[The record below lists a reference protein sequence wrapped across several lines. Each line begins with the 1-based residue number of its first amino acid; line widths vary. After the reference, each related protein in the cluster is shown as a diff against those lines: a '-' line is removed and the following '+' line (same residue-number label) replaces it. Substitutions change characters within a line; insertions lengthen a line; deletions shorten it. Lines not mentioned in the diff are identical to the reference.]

1 MLFSKE
7 ELDEFLI
14 SNEQKHENTPN
25 ELKGAMQRKDFLE
38 WMDEL
43 KNELK
48 TQFLHESHLDPTL
61 KEERIKRASVD
72 FDYFARTYFPH
83 YFTIKGECGLHL
95 HLNEIFTKIAL
106 KKESKGEKHAIAA
119 PRAHGKSTY
128 TSQLFPL
135 WCLVFNYKSFIVEI
149 SDAVELMEG
158 MLEAIKAELED
169 NPHLKLDFPEVVGIS
184 KTWRVGE
191 FVSNN
196 GVKIKAFGS
205 GKRLRGVR
213 YGVKRPDLVILDD
226 LENDTNVRS
235 KDQRDKLE
243 DWVDEAVLNLGSA
256 DGSLDVLYI
265 GTILHNDSVL
275 SRKLKLGFWNP
286 KVFRSIEEFP
296 QRLDLWDE
304 YATLYRNADFNTAHQ
319 FYLKNKVLMDKGAKV
334 LWKEAKSL
342 EDLMKLR
349 AENLKAFNKEQL
361 NNPRSENQ
369 IFSLDGINF
378 YDDLPA
384 INQYYMYIDPA
395 GEKAKSDFTA
405 ITIIG
410 KGAKGFYVAESIV
423 KILKAQSIIK
433 TIFNL
438 QKIYKCRLIE
448 IETNGGQFFLKKWL
462 QEKSLESGVF
472 LPLRG
477 KNNSVSKFERIES
490 LSLAFENEEL
500 FLHKNQT
507 MLINQLLEFPEGKND
522 DAPDSLAGAFL
533 LARTKSSIKRRK
545 HHFNSVSR
553 IRRF

>member
-1 MLFSKE
+1 
-7 ELDEFLI
+7 
-14 SNEQKHENTPN
+14 
-25 ELKGAMQRKDFLE
+25 
-38 WMDEL
+38 
-43 KNELK
+43 
-48 TQFLHESHLDPTL
+48 
-61 KEERIKRASVD
+61 
-72 FDYFARTYFPH
+72 
-83 YFTIKGECGLHL
+83 
-95 HLNEIFTKIAL
+95 
-106 KKESKGEKHAIAA
+106 
-119 PRAHGKSTY
+119 
-128 TSQLFPL
+128 
-135 WCLVFNYKSFIVEI
+135 
-149 SDAVELMEG
+149 
-158 MLEAIKAELED
+158 
-169 NPHLKLDFPEVVGIS
+169 EVVGIG

-275 SRKLKLGFWNP
+275 ARKLKLGFWNP

-304 YATLYRNADFNTAHQ
+304 YATLYRNTDFNTAHQ
-319 FYLKNKVLMDKGAKV
+319 FYLKNKALMDKGAKV
-334 LWKEAKSL
+334 LWEEAKSL

-361 NNPRSENQ
+361 NSPRSENQ
-369 IFSLDGINF
+369 IFSLDSINF
-378 YDDLPA
+378 YDVLPP
-384 INQYYMYIDPA
+384 ISQYYMYIDPA
-395 GEKAKSDFTA
+395 GEKAKSDFSA

-410 KGAKGFYVAESIV
+410 KGVKGFYVIESIV

-477 KNNSVSKFERIES
+477 KNNSISKFERIES

-500 FLHKNQT
+500 FLHKSQT

-533 LARTKSSIKRRK
+533 LARTKSGIKRRK
-545 HHFNSVSR
+545 HHINPVSR
-553 IRRF
+553 IRHF

>member
-1 MLFSKE
+1 
-7 ELDEFLI
+7 
-14 SNEQKHENTPN
+14 
-25 ELKGAMQRKDFLE
+25 
-38 WMDEL
+38 
-43 KNELK
+43 
-48 TQFLHESHLDPTL
+48 
-61 KEERIKRASVD
+61 
-72 FDYFARTYFPH
+72 
-83 YFTIKGECGLHL
+83 
-95 HLNEIFTKIAL
+95 
-106 KKESKGEKHAIAA
+106 
-119 PRAHGKSTY
+119 
-128 TSQLFPL
+128 
-135 WCLVFNYKSFIVEI
+135 
-149 SDAVELMEG
+149 
-158 MLEAIKAELED
+158 
-169 NPHLKLDFPEVVGIS
+169 FPEVVGIG

-304 YATLYRNADFNTAHQ
+304 YATLYRNTDFNTAHQ
-319 FYLKNKVLMDKGAKV
+319 FYLKNKALMDKGAKV
-334 LWKEAKSL
+334 LWEEAKSL

-369 IFSLDGINF
+369 IFSLDSINF
-378 YDDLPA
+378 YDVLPP
-384 INQYYMYIDPA
+384 ISQYYMYIDPA

-500 FLHKNQT
+500 FLHKSQT

-545 HHFNSVSR
+545 HHFDSVSR

>member
-1 MLFSKE
+1 
-7 ELDEFLI
+7 
-14 SNEQKHENTPN
+14 
-25 ELKGAMQRKDFLE
+25 
-38 WMDEL
+38 
-43 KNELK
+43 
-48 TQFLHESHLDPTL
+48 
-61 KEERIKRASVD
+61 
-72 FDYFARTYFPH
+72 
-83 YFTIKGECGLHL
+83 
-95 HLNEIFTKIAL
+95 
-106 KKESKGEKHAIAA
+106 
-119 PRAHGKSTY
+119 
-128 TSQLFPL
+128 
-135 WCLVFNYKSFIVEI
+135 
-149 SDAVELMEG
+149 
-158 MLEAIKAELED
+158 
-169 NPHLKLDFPEVVGIS
+169 NPHLKLDFPEVVGIG

-304 YATLYRNADFNTAHQ
+304 YATLYRNTDFNTAHQ
-319 FYLKNKVLMDKGAKV
+319 FYLKNKALMDKGAKV
-334 LWKEAKSL
+334 LWEEAKSL

-369 IFSLDGINF
+369 IFSLDSINF
-378 YDDLPA
+378 YDVLPP
-384 INQYYMYIDPA
+384 ISQYYMYIDPA

-500 FLHKNQT
+500 FLHKSQT

>member
-95 HLNEIFTKIAL
+95 HLNEVFTKIAL

-158 MLEAIKAELED
+158 MLEAIKAELEG
-169 NPHLKLDFPEVVGIS
+169 NPHLKLDFPEVVGIG

-275 SRKLKLGFWNP
+275 SRKLKLLFILNRAIKFFKEINHFKDELYVQFFSEAEPKSELCERDLKLFNMGFCFDEEYIKSTYNVEGELIRETLEKKDFKDLENDK
-286 KVFRSIEEFP
+286 KVFE
-296 QRLDLWDE
+296 
-304 YATLYRNADFNTAHQ
+304 
-319 FYLKNKVLMDKGAKV
+319 NKVKFIQKKPMDKIDAALESKEFKV
-334 LWKEAKSL
+334 IDEQIKEKL
-342 EDLMKLR
+342 EQ
-349 AENLKAFNKEQL
+349 AFNQL
-361 NNPRSENQ
+361 LNDSNSYEEL
-369 IFSLDGINF
+369 F
-378 YDDLPA
+378 
-384 INQYYMYIDPA
+384 
-395 GEKAKSDFTA
+395 E
-405 ITIIG
+405 
-410 KGAKGFYVAESIV
+410 
-423 KILKAQSIIK
+423 
-433 TIFNL
+433 NL
-438 QKIYKCRLIE
+438 QKEFSDISIN
-448 IETNGGQFFLKKWL
+448 I
-462 QEKSLESGVF
+462 LEEF
-472 LPLRG
+472 M
-477 KNNSVSKFERIES
+477 FQA
-490 LSLAFENEEL
+490 LAN
-500 FLHKNQT
+500 
-507 MLINQLLEFPEGKND
+507 
-522 DAPDSLAGAFL
+522 
-533 LARTKSSIKRRK
+533 SSILGYGD
-545 HHFNSVSR
+545 
-553 IRRF
+553 

>member
-1 MLFSKE
+1 
-7 ELDEFLI
+7 
-14 SNEQKHENTPN
+14 
-25 ELKGAMQRKDFLE
+25 
-38 WMDEL
+38 
-43 KNELK
+43 
-48 TQFLHESHLDPTL
+48 
-61 KEERIKRASVD
+61 
-72 FDYFARTYFPH
+72 
-83 YFTIKGECGLHL
+83 
-95 HLNEIFTKIAL
+95 
-106 KKESKGEKHAIAA
+106 
-119 PRAHGKSTY
+119 
-128 TSQLFPL
+128 
-135 WCLVFNYKSFIVEI
+135 FNYKSFIVEI

-158 MLEAIKAELED
+158 MLEAIKAELEG
-169 NPHLKLDFPEVVGIS
+169 NPHLKLDFPEVVGIG

-304 YATLYRNADFNTAHQ
+304 YATLYRNTDFNTAHQ
-319 FYLKNKVLMDKGAKV
+319 FYLKNKALMDKGAKV
-334 LWKEAKSL
+334 LWEEAKSL

-369 IFSLDGINF
+369 IFSLDSINF
-378 YDDLPA
+378 YDVLPP
-384 INQYYMYIDPA
+384 ISQYYMYIDPA

-500 FLHKNQT
+500 FLHKSQT

-545 HHFNSVSR
+545 HHFNS
-553 IRRF
+553 

>member
-1 MLFSKE
+1 
-7 ELDEFLI
+7 
-14 SNEQKHENTPN
+14 
-25 ELKGAMQRKDFLE
+25 
-38 WMDEL
+38 
-43 KNELK
+43 
-48 TQFLHESHLDPTL
+48 
-61 KEERIKRASVD
+61 
-72 FDYFARTYFPH
+72 
-83 YFTIKGECGLHL
+83 
-95 HLNEIFTKIAL
+95 
-106 KKESKGEKHAIAA
+106 
-119 PRAHGKSTY
+119 
-128 TSQLFPL
+128 
-135 WCLVFNYKSFIVEI
+135 FNYKSFIVEI

-158 MLEAIKAELED
+158 MLEAIKAELEG
-169 NPHLKLDFPEVVGIS
+169 NPHLKLDFPEVVGIG

-304 YATLYRNADFNTAHQ
+304 YATLYRNTDFNTAHQ
-319 FYLKNKVLMDKGAKV
+319 FYLKNKALMDKGAKV
-334 LWKEAKSL
+334 LWEEAKSL

-369 IFSLDGINF
+369 IFSLDSINF
-378 YDDLPA
+378 YDVLPP
-384 INQYYMYIDPA
+384 ISQYYMYIDPA

-500 FLHKNQT
+500 FLHKSQT

-522 DAPDSLAGAFL
+522 D
-533 LARTKSSIKRRK
+533 
-545 HHFNSVSR
+545 
-553 IRRF
+553 

>member
-7 ELDEFLI
+7 ELNEFLAK
-14 SNEQKHENTPN
+14 SEQKHEDAPS
-25 ELKGAMQRKDFLE
+25 ELKSAMQRKDFLE
-38 WMDEL
+38 WMEEL

-48 TQFLHESHLDPTL
+48 TQFANESHLDPSL
-61 KEERIKRASVD
+61 KDERIKRAKVD

-83 YFTIKGECGLHL
+83 YFTIKGECALHL
-95 HLNEIFTKIAL
+95 HLNKVFTKLAL
-106 KKESKGEKHAIAA
+106 KKDKGEKHAIAA

-128 TSQLFPL
+128 ASQLFPL
-135 WCLVFNYKSFIVEI
+135 WCLIFHYKSFIVEI

-169 NPHLKLDFPEVVGIS
+169 NPHLKLDFPEVVGVG

-191 FVSNN
+191 FVSRN

-235 KDQRDKLE
+235 KEQRDRLE
-243 DWVDEAVLNLGSA
+243 DWIDEAVLNLGSA

-265 GTILHNDSVL
+265 GTILHSDSVL
-275 SRKLKLGFWNP
+275 SRKLKLGFWNGMT
-286 KVFRSIEEFP
+286 FRSIMQFP

-304 YATLYRNADFNTAHQ
+304 YATLYRNTDFKTAHN

-334 LWKEAKSL
+334 LWEEAKNL
-342 EDLMKLR
+342 EDLMRLR

-361 NNPRSENQ
+361 NNPRSESQ
-369 IFSLDGINF
+369 IFSLDNLNF
-378 YDDLPA
+378 YENLPP
-384 INQYYMYIDPA
+384 ISQYYMYIDPA

-410 KGAKGFYVAESIV
+410 KAENAFYVVESIV

-448 IETNGGQFFLKKWL
+448 IETNGGQFFLKKWIL
-462 QEKSLESGVF
+462 QKSFENGIF

-477 KNNSVSKFERIES
+477 KNNSTSKFERIES

-500 FLHKNQT
+500 FLHKKHT
-507 MLINQLLEFPEGKND
+507 LLIEQLLEFPEGKND

-533 LARTKSSIKRRK
+533 LAKTKSSIKRRT
-545 HHFNSVSR
+545 HDFIPR
-553 IRRF
+553 IRHY

>member
-1 MLFSKE
+1 
-7 ELDEFLI
+7 
-14 SNEQKHENTPN
+14 
-25 ELKGAMQRKDFLE
+25 
-38 WMDEL
+38 
-43 KNELK
+43 
-48 TQFLHESHLDPTL
+48 
-61 KEERIKRASVD
+61 
-72 FDYFARTYFPH
+72 
-83 YFTIKGECGLHL
+83 
-95 HLNEIFTKIAL
+95 
-106 KKESKGEKHAIAA
+106 
-119 PRAHGKSTY
+119 
-128 TSQLFPL
+128 
-135 WCLVFNYKSFIVEI
+135 FNYKSFIVEI

-158 MLEAIKAELED
+158 MLEAIKAELEG
-169 NPHLKLDFPEVVGIS
+169 NPHLKLDFPEVVGIG

-304 YATLYRNADFNTAHQ
+304 YATLYRNTDFNTAHQ
-319 FYLKNKVLMDKGAKV
+319 FYLKNKALMDKGAKV
-334 LWKEAKSL
+334 LWEEAKSL

-369 IFSLDGINF
+369 IFSLDSINF
-378 YDDLPA
+378 YDVLPP
-384 INQYYMYIDPA
+384 ISQYYMYIDPA

-500 FLHKNQT
+500 FLHKSQT

>member
-1 MLFSKE
+1 
-7 ELDEFLI
+7 
-14 SNEQKHENTPN
+14 
-25 ELKGAMQRKDFLE
+25 
-38 WMDEL
+38 
-43 KNELK
+43 
-48 TQFLHESHLDPTL
+48 
-61 KEERIKRASVD
+61 
-72 FDYFARTYFPH
+72 
-83 YFTIKGECGLHL
+83 
-95 HLNEIFTKIAL
+95 
-106 KKESKGEKHAIAA
+106 
-119 PRAHGKSTY
+119 
-128 TSQLFPL
+128 

-169 NPHLKLDFPEVVGIS
+169 NPHLKLDFPEVVGIG

-304 YATLYRNADFNTAHQ
+304 YAMLYRNADFNTAHQ

-342 EDLMKLR
+342 
-349 AENLKAFNKEQL
+349 
-361 NNPRSENQ
+361 
-369 IFSLDGINF
+369 
-378 YDDLPA
+378 
-384 INQYYMYIDPA
+384 
-395 GEKAKSDFTA
+395 
-405 ITIIG
+405 
-410 KGAKGFYVAESIV
+410 
-423 KILKAQSIIK
+423 
-433 TIFNL
+433 
-438 QKIYKCRLIE
+438 
-448 IETNGGQFFLKKWL
+448 
-462 QEKSLESGVF
+462 
-472 LPLRG
+472 
-477 KNNSVSKFERIES
+477 
-490 LSLAFENEEL
+490 
-500 FLHKNQT
+500 
-507 MLINQLLEFPEGKND
+507 
-522 DAPDSLAGAFL
+522 
-533 LARTKSSIKRRK
+533 
-545 HHFNSVSR
+545 
-553 IRRF
+553 

>member
-1 MLFSKE
+1 
-7 ELDEFLI
+7 
-14 SNEQKHENTPN
+14 
-25 ELKGAMQRKDFLE
+25 
-38 WMDEL
+38 
-43 KNELK
+43 
-48 TQFLHESHLDPTL
+48 
-61 KEERIKRASVD
+61 
-72 FDYFARTYFPH
+72 
-83 YFTIKGECGLHL
+83 
-95 HLNEIFTKIAL
+95 
-106 KKESKGEKHAIAA
+106 
-119 PRAHGKSTY
+119 
-128 TSQLFPL
+128 
-135 WCLVFNYKSFIVEI
+135 
-149 SDAVELMEG
+149 
-158 MLEAIKAELED
+158 
-169 NPHLKLDFPEVVGIS
+169 FPEVVGIG

-304 YATLYRNADFNTAHQ
+304 YATLYRNTDFNTAHQ
-319 FYLKNKVLMDKGAKV
+319 FYLKNKALMDKGAKV
-334 LWKEAKSL
+334 LWEEAKSL

-369 IFSLDGINF
+369 IFSLDSINF
-378 YDDLPA
+378 YDVLPP
-384 INQYYMYIDPA
+384 ISQYYMYIDPA

-500 FLHKNQT
+500 FLHKSQT

>member
-1 MLFSKE
+1 
-7 ELDEFLI
+7 
-14 SNEQKHENTPN
+14 
-25 ELKGAMQRKDFLE
+25 
-38 WMDEL
+38 
-43 KNELK
+43 
-48 TQFLHESHLDPTL
+48 
-61 KEERIKRASVD
+61 
-72 FDYFARTYFPH
+72 
-83 YFTIKGECGLHL
+83 
-95 HLNEIFTKIAL
+95 
-106 KKESKGEKHAIAA
+106 
-119 PRAHGKSTY
+119 
-128 TSQLFPL
+128 

-158 MLEAIKAELED
+158 MLEAIKAELEG
-169 NPHLKLDFPEVVGIS
+169 NPHLKLDFPEVVGIG

-304 YATLYRNADFNTAHQ
+304 YATLYRNTDFNTAHQ
-319 FYLKNKVLMDKGAKV
+319 FYLKNKALMDKGAKV
-334 LWKEAKSL
+334 LWEEAKSL

-369 IFSLDGINF
+369 IFSLDSINF
-378 YDDLPA
+378 YDVLPP
-384 INQYYMYIDPA
+384 ISQYYMYIDPA

-500 FLHKNQT
+500 FLHKSQT

-522 DAPDSLAGAFL
+522 DA
-533 LARTKSSIKRRK
+533 
-545 HHFNSVSR
+545 
-553 IRRF
+553 

>member
-95 HLNEIFTKIAL
+95 HLNEVFTKIAL

-169 NPHLKLDFPEVVGIS
+169 NPHLKLDFPEVVGIG

-196 GVKIKAFGS
+196 GVKIKA
-205 GKRLRGVR
+205 
-213 YGVKRPDLVILDD
+213 
-226 LENDTNVRS
+226 
-235 KDQRDKLE
+235 
-243 DWVDEAVLNLGSA
+243 
-256 DGSLDVLYI
+256 
-265 GTILHNDSVL
+265 
-275 SRKLKLGFWNP
+275 
-286 KVFRSIEEFP
+286 
-296 QRLDLWDE
+296 
-304 YATLYRNADFNTAHQ
+304 
-319 FYLKNKVLMDKGAKV
+319 
-334 LWKEAKSL
+334 
-342 EDLMKLR
+342 
-349 AENLKAFNKEQL
+349 
-361 NNPRSENQ
+361 
-369 IFSLDGINF
+369 
-378 YDDLPA
+378 
-384 INQYYMYIDPA
+384 
-395 GEKAKSDFTA
+395 
-405 ITIIG
+405 
-410 KGAKGFYVAESIV
+410 
-423 KILKAQSIIK
+423 
-433 TIFNL
+433 
-438 QKIYKCRLIE
+438 
-448 IETNGGQFFLKKWL
+448 
-462 QEKSLESGVF
+462 
-472 LPLRG
+472 
-477 KNNSVSKFERIES
+477 
-490 LSLAFENEEL
+490 
-500 FLHKNQT
+500 
-507 MLINQLLEFPEGKND
+507 
-522 DAPDSLAGAFL
+522 
-533 LARTKSSIKRRK
+533 
-545 HHFNSVSR
+545 
-553 IRRF
+553 

>member
-1 MLFSKE
+1 
-7 ELDEFLI
+7 
-14 SNEQKHENTPN
+14 
-25 ELKGAMQRKDFLE
+25 
-38 WMDEL
+38 
-43 KNELK
+43 
-48 TQFLHESHLDPTL
+48 
-61 KEERIKRASVD
+61 
-72 FDYFARTYFPH
+72 
-83 YFTIKGECGLHL
+83 
-95 HLNEIFTKIAL
+95 
-106 KKESKGEKHAIAA
+106 
-119 PRAHGKSTY
+119 
-128 TSQLFPL
+128 
-135 WCLVFNYKSFIVEI
+135 
-149 SDAVELMEG
+149 
-158 MLEAIKAELED
+158 
-169 NPHLKLDFPEVVGIS
+169 NPHLKLDFPEVVGIG

-304 YATLYRNADFNTAHQ
+304 YATLYRNTDFNTAHQ
-319 FYLKNKVLMDKGAKV
+319 FYLKNKALMDKGAKV
-334 LWKEAKSL
+334 LWEEAKSL

-369 IFSLDGINF
+369 IFSLDSINF
-378 YDDLPA
+378 YDVLPP
-384 INQYYMYIDPA
+384 ISQYYMYIDPA

-500 FLHKNQT
+500 FLHKSQT

-545 HHFNSVSR
+545 HHFDSVSR

>member
-1 MLFSKE
+1 
-7 ELDEFLI
+7 
-14 SNEQKHENTPN
+14 
-25 ELKGAMQRKDFLE
+25 
-38 WMDEL
+38 
-43 KNELK
+43 
-48 TQFLHESHLDPTL
+48 
-61 KEERIKRASVD
+61 
-72 FDYFARTYFPH
+72 
-83 YFTIKGECGLHL
+83 
-95 HLNEIFTKIAL
+95 
-106 KKESKGEKHAIAA
+106 HAIAA

-169 NPHLKLDFPEVVGIS
+169 NPHLKLDFPEVVGIG

-304 YATLYRNADFNTAHQ
+304 YATLYRNTDFNTAHQ
-319 FYLKNKVLMDKGAKV
+319 FYLKNKALMDKGAKV
-334 LWKEAKSL
+334 LWEEAKSL

-369 IFSLDGINF
+369 IFSLDSINF
-378 YDDLPA
+378 YDVLPP
-384 INQYYMYIDPA
+384 ISQYYMYIDPA

-500 FLHKNQT
+500 FLHKSQT

>member
-1 MLFSKE
+1 
-7 ELDEFLI
+7 
-14 SNEQKHENTPN
+14 
-25 ELKGAMQRKDFLE
+25 
-38 WMDEL
+38 
-43 KNELK
+43 
-48 TQFLHESHLDPTL
+48 
-61 KEERIKRASVD
+61 
-72 FDYFARTYFPH
+72 
-83 YFTIKGECGLHL
+83 
-95 HLNEIFTKIAL
+95 
-106 KKESKGEKHAIAA
+106 
-119 PRAHGKSTY
+119 
-128 TSQLFPL
+128 
-135 WCLVFNYKSFIVEI
+135 
-149 SDAVELMEG
+149 
-158 MLEAIKAELED
+158 
-169 NPHLKLDFPEVVGIS
+169 
-184 KTWRVGE
+184 
-191 FVSNN
+191 
-196 GVKIKAFGS
+196 
-205 GKRLRGVR
+205 
-213 YGVKRPDLVILDD
+213 
-226 LENDTNVRS
+226 
-235 KDQRDKLE
+235 
-243 DWVDEAVLNLGSA
+243 
-256 DGSLDVLYI
+256 
-265 GTILHNDSVL
+265 
-275 SRKLKLGFWNP
+275 
-286 KVFRSIEEFP
+286 
-296 QRLDLWDE
+296 
-304 YATLYRNADFNTAHQ
+304 AHQ
-319 FYLKNKVLMDKGAKV
+319 FYLKNKALMDKGAKV
-334 LWKEAKSL
+334 LWEEAKSL

-369 IFSLDGINF
+369 IFSLDSINF
-378 YDDLPA
+378 YDVLPP
-384 INQYYMYIDPA
+384 ISQYYMYIDPA

-500 FLHKNQT
+500 FLHKSQT

>member
-1 MLFSKE
+1 
-7 ELDEFLI
+7 
-14 SNEQKHENTPN
+14 
-25 ELKGAMQRKDFLE
+25 
-38 WMDEL
+38 
-43 KNELK
+43 
-48 TQFLHESHLDPTL
+48 
-61 KEERIKRASVD
+61 
-72 FDYFARTYFPH
+72 
-83 YFTIKGECGLHL
+83 
-95 HLNEIFTKIAL
+95 
-106 KKESKGEKHAIAA
+106 
-119 PRAHGKSTY
+119 
-128 TSQLFPL
+128 
-135 WCLVFNYKSFIVEI
+135 
-149 SDAVELMEG
+149 
-158 MLEAIKAELED
+158 
-169 NPHLKLDFPEVVGIS
+169 FPEVVGIG

-304 YATLYRNADFNTAHQ
+304 YATLYRNTDFNTAHQ
-319 FYLKNKVLMDKGAKV
+319 FYLKNKALMDKGAKV
-334 LWKEAKSL
+334 LWEEAKSL

-369 IFSLDGINF
+369 IFSLDSINF
-378 YDDLPA
+378 YDVLPP
-384 INQYYMYIDPA
+384 ISQYYMYIDPA

-477 KNNSVSKFERIES
+477 KNNSVSKFERIEN

-500 FLHKNQT
+500 FLHKSQT

>member
-1 MLFSKE
+1 
-7 ELDEFLI
+7 
-14 SNEQKHENTPN
+14 
-25 ELKGAMQRKDFLE
+25 
-38 WMDEL
+38 
-43 KNELK
+43 
-48 TQFLHESHLDPTL
+48 
-61 KEERIKRASVD
+61 
-72 FDYFARTYFPH
+72 
-83 YFTIKGECGLHL
+83 
-95 HLNEIFTKIAL
+95 
-106 KKESKGEKHAIAA
+106 
-119 PRAHGKSTY
+119 
-128 TSQLFPL
+128 

-169 NPHLKLDFPEVVGIS
+169 NPHLKLDFPEVVGIG

-304 YATLYRNADFNTAHQ
+304 YATLYRNTDFNTAHQ

-334 LWKEAKSL
+334 LWDEAKSL

-378 YDDLPA
+378 YDDLPP

-438 QKIYKCRLIE
+438 QKNYKCRLIE

-500 FLHKNQT
+500 FLHKSQT